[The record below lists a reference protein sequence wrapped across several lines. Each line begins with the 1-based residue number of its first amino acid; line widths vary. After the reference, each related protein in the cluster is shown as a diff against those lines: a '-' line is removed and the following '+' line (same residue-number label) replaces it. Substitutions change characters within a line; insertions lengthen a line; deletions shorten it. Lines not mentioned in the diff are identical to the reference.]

1 MNERGERRDPIAYR
15 RASHLV
21 GFVQEPR
28 GVLLR
33 VVDAVQLQDERASRA
48 YPRAPRQKV
57 SADYRLE
64 NGGLAAGLPADDDD
78 LGQALPQGREILAA
92 RRVNAVAGER
102 ARLLVGFRGWF
113 GGAGRVSVGF
123 GWVRVAE
130 GAFATGPSRAC
141 DAPEAG

>member
-1 MNERGERRDPIAYR
+1 M
-15 RASHLV
+15 
-21 GFVQEPR
+21 
-28 GVLLR
+28 
-33 VVDAVQLQDERASRA
+33 QLQDERASRA

-64 NGGLAAGLPADDDD
+64 NGGLSAGLPADDDD

-92 RRVNAVAGER
+92 RRVDAVAGER

-113 GGAGRVSVGF
+113 GGAGRVSVGV

-130 GAFATGPSRAC
+130 GCLRDGAFASVRRA
-141 DAPEAG
+141 

>member
-15 RASHLV
+15 RVSHLV

-28 GVLLR
+28 GVPFR
-33 VVDAVQLQDERASRA
+33 VVDAVQLQDERAARA
-48 YPRAPRQKV
+48 YPRAPREKV
-57 SADYRLE
+57 SADDSLE
-64 NGGLAAGLPADDDD
+64 DGGLAAGLPADDDD

-92 RRVNAVAGER
+92 RRVDAVAGER
-102 ARLLVGFRGWF
+102 TRLLMGFRGWF
-113 GGAGRVSVGF
+113 WGAGRVSVGV